1 MLINFLKLLKQD
13 IYDNANT
20 ANLFLA
26 HDELR
31 NFLISCYVFFKLLF
45 TLFAY

>member
-1 MLINFLKLLKQD
+1 MLINFLKLLNQD
-13 IYDNANT
+13 IYENANT
-20 ANLFLA
+20 ASLFVA
-26 HDELR
+26 HDERR